1 MKWAFWRRERRN
13 EELQEEIQAHLLLA
27 ERDAV
32 ESGVTQKQARHSAR
46 REFGNM
52 AVAEEVTRDMWG
64 WRWLFDFWQDVRYA
78 MRSFRQ
84 RPGFV
89 AVALLTLALG
99 IGATTVMFSLVSG
112 VLLKPL
118 PYPEPNRLV
127 SVNGHTDGWN
137 EKINGEQKLA
147 YLDFLDCQRESHSL
161 DLAALVY
168 NDGTLSAPGLPQYVD
183 YFEISSGFFSVVRVP
198 LALGRAFLPEEDHIG
213 AAPVAILGFSFW
225 QKRFD
230 GRTDVLGNTIT
241 LEQKE
246 YTIVGVAPAGF
257 RLYGDEPQLYTLV
270 GQDPAGYLHN
280 RAAQPVHVFGRLRPG
295 ATLGQAQAEVA
306 LTGSRLALAFADTNK
321 GRSLQVKPLRADV
334 GDTGSTLW
342 LLLGAV
348 GLVLL
353 IACANVASLML
364 ARAVSRE
371 RELAM
376 RVALGASRGRLVRQ
390 CLTESALLGLAGGLL
405 GVALAKVGLD
415 PFLKFWPGD
424 LPRVDEVQLDWRVL
438 LFAVGVSVLSGLL
451 FGLAPAWRAP
461 VREVEQILR
470 AGARTMAGSSR
481 RLHSAFVTS
490 EIALAIVLLIAAGM
504 LGRTL
509 LHASS
514 LDPGLDVR
522 NLLVMRVGLS
532 PDTLADPARIPA
544 GWQDLLERARRIPGV
559 ESVTAVDIVPMRQG
573 NNQIG
578 YSTVAD
584 IPSKEK
590 LPMVLASSATPDYL
604 KVMGIPLL
612 EGRFFDDH
620 DRLGSE
626 PVIVVDDVL
635 AKSAFGG
642 KDALGRS
649 LWIPEMPCVQ
659 ANDKTFVDCATPY
672 KIIGV
677 VGHVRYWGLA
687 GDDQAQ
693 VRAQLYYPFAQ
704 VAPPFLRR
712 WSQLMSIAVR
722 TSVPPLTVVEALRQE
737 LRGAA
742 SDQVLYQVRT
752 MEQLAHNSLALQRF
766 LLLLFGIFAALALT
780 LACIGVY
787 GVLAYLTGQRVPEI
801 GLRMALGAS
810 PAEVMWLVLRQ
821 SLGIIFLGVGIGA
834 AVAMGT
840 GRVLERL
847 VEGMQPI
854 SLPTFA
860 ITIPFL
866 IIAALLASLLPARRA
881 SRVDPMNA
889 LRQE

>member
-13 EELQEEIQAHLLLA
+13 EELREEIQAHLLLA
-27 ERDAV
+27 EREAM
-32 ESGVTQKQARHSAR
+32 ESGVTQKKAR
-46 REFGNM
+46 RAARLEFGNVS
-52 AVAEEVTRDMWG
+52 VAEEVTRDMWG
-64 WRWLFDFWQDVRYA
+64 WRWLFDFLQDVRYA
-78 MRSFRQ
+78 MRSFRN

-118 PYPEPNRLV
+118 PYPEPNQLV
-127 SVNGHTDGWN
+127 AVNGHTEGWN
-137 EKINGEQKLA
+137 TKIFGEQKLA
-147 YLDFLDCQRESHSL
+147 YPDFLDCRRESRSL
-161 DLAALVY
+161 DMAALVY
-168 NDGTLSAPGLPQYVD
+168 NSGTLSAPGLPQYVD
-183 YFEISSGFFSVVRVP
+183 YYEISPELFSVARVP
-198 LALGRAFLPEEDHIG
+198 LALGRAFLPEEDRIG
-213 AAPVAILGFSFW
+213 AAPVAILGHSFW
-225 QKRFD
+225 QHRFD
-230 GRTDVLGNTIT
+230 ERTDVLGSSIV
-241 LEQKE
+241 LEQKQ
-246 YTIVGVAPAGF
+246 YTVVGVAPAGF
-257 RLYGDEPQLYTLV
+257 RLFGDEPEVYTPV

-295 ATLGQAQAEVA
+295 ATLTKAQAEVA
-306 LTGSRLALAFADTNK
+306 LTGSRLEQAFADTNK
-321 GRSLQVKPLRADV
+321 GRSLQVKPLRPDV
-334 GDTGSTLW
+334 GDTGATLW

-364 ARAVSRE
+364 ARAISRE

-376 RVALGASRGRLVRQ
+376 RVALGASRSRLVRQ
-390 CLTESALLGLAGGLL
+390 CLTESALLSLVGGIL
-405 GVALAKVGLD
+405 GVTLANWGLH
-415 PFLKFWPGD
+415 PFLAFWPGD
-424 LPRVDEVQLDWRVL
+424 LPRAEEVQVDWRVL

-544 GWQDLLERARRIPGV
+544 GWQDLIKRARRIPGV

-590 LPMVLASSATPDYL
+590 LPMVLASSATSDYL

-659 ANDKTFVDCATPY
+659 ANEKTFVDCATPY

-722 TSVPPLTVVEALRQE
+722 TSVPPLAVVEALRQE

-834 AVAMGT
+834 AVAIGT
-840 GRVLERL
+840 GRVMERL

-854 SLPTFA
+854 SLSTFA

-866 IIAALLASLLPARRA
+866 VVAAMLASLLPARRA

-889 LRQE
+889 LRQD

>member
-13 EELQEEIQAHLLLA
+13 EELQEEIRAHLLLA
-27 ERDAV
+27 EREAM
-32 ESGVTQKQARHSAR
+32 ETGMLKKEAHHRAR
-46 REFGNM
+46 REFGNV

-64 WRWLFDFWQDVRYA
+64 GRGLLDFLQDVRYA

-99 IGATTVMFSLVSG
+99 IGATTVMFSLVNG

-118 PYPEPNRLV
+118 PYPEPNKLV
-127 SVNGHTDGWN
+127 AVNDHTDAWN
-137 EKINGEQKLA
+137 TKIYGEQKLA
-147 YLDFLDCQRESHSL
+147 YPDFLDCERESRSL
-161 DLAALVY
+161 DMAALVY
-168 NDGTLSAPGLPQYVD
+168 QSGTLSAPGDPQYVD
-183 YFEISSGFFSVVRVP
+183 YFEISPELFSILRVP
-198 LALGRAFLPEEDHIG
+198 LALGRAFLPEEDKIG
-213 AAPVAILGFSFW
+213 ATPVAILGYSFW

-230 GRTDVLGNTIT
+230 GRADVLGSSMV
-241 LEQKE
+241 LEQKH
-246 YTIVGVAPAGF
+246 YTVVGVAPAGF
-257 RLYGDEPQLYTLV
+257 KLYGDEPEIYAPL

-280 RAAQPVHVFGRLRPG
+280 RQAQPVHVVGRLKPG
-295 ATLGQAQAEVA
+295 RTLAEAQAEIA
-306 LTGSRLALAFADTNK
+306 LTGKHLAQAFPDSNQ
-321 GRSLQVKPLRADV
+321 GRSLLVKRLEPPV
-334 GDTGSTLW
+334 GDVGSTLW

-353 IACANVASLML
+353 IACVNVASLML

-390 CLTESALLGLAGGLL
+390 CLTESALLSLTGGLL
-405 GVALAKVGLD
+405 GVGLASMGLQQ
-415 PFLKFWPGD
+415 FLTFWPGE
-424 LPRVDEVQLDWRVL
+424 LPRVEEVQVDWRVL
-438 LFAVGVSVLSGLL
+438 LFAVGVSVVSGLL

-481 RLHSAFVTS
+481 RLHSAFITS

-504 LGRTL
+504 LGRAL

-514 LDPGLDVR
+514 LDPGLDIR

-532 PDTLADPARIPA
+532 PATLADPGKIPA
-544 GWQDLLERARRIPGV
+544 GWQDLMERARRVPGV

-573 NNQIG
+573 NNQVG
-578 YSTVAD
+578 YSTSAD
-584 IPSKEK
+584 ISQREK
-590 LPMVLASSATPDYL
+590 LPMVLASSATQDYL
-604 KVMGIPLL
+604 KVMGISLL

-626 PVIVVDDVL
+626 LVIVVDDVL
-635 AKSAFGG
+635 AKSAFRGQ
-642 KDALGRS
+642 DALGKN

-659 ANDKTFVDCATPY
+659 PDAKKFVECSAPY

-687 GDDQAQ
+687 GDDQAL
-693 VRAQLYYPFAQ
+693 VRAQLYYPLAQ
-704 VAPPFLRR
+704 VAPPFLPR

-722 TSVPPLTVVEALRQE
+722 TSVPPLTVVESLRQE

-742 SDQVLYQVRT
+742 GDQVLYQVRT

-766 LLLLFGIFAALALT
+766 LLLLFGVFATLALV
-780 LACIGVY
+780 LACIGIY

-810 PAEVMWLVLRQ
+810 PAAVLSLVLRQ
-821 SLGIIFLGVGIGA
+821 SLGIILLGIGIGTVFA
-834 AVAMGT
+834 LAT
-840 GRVLERL
+840 GRVMERL
-847 VEGMQPI
+847 VEGMPPI
-854 SLPTFA
+854 SLSTFA
-860 ITIPFL
+860 VTIPFL
-866 IIAALLASLLPARRA
+866 TLAAMVASYFPARRA
-881 SRVDPMNA
+881 SQVDPMYA

>member
-1 MKWAFWRRERRN
+1 MEC
-13 EELQEEIQAHLLLA
+13 
-27 ERDAV
+27 
-32 ESGVTQKQARHSAR
+32 GVTQKQARHSAR
-46 REFGNM
+46 REFGN
-52 AVAEEVTRDMWG
+52 VALTEEVARDMWG
-64 WRWLFDFWQDVRYA
+64 WRWFFDFLQDVRYA
-78 MRSFRQ
+78 MRGFSQ

-137 EKINGEQKLA
+137 TKIYGEQKVA
-147 YLDFLDCQRESHSL
+147 YPDFLDCQRESRSL
-161 DLAALVY
+161 DMAALVY
-168 NDGTLSAPGLPQYVD
+168 NNGTLSAPGEPQYVD
-183 YFEISSGFFSVVRVP
+183 DYEISPELFSVVRVP
-198 LALGRAFLPEEDHIG
+198 LAQGRAFFLEEDRIG
-213 AAPVAILGFSFW
+213 AAPVAILGYSFW
-225 QKRFD
+225 QHRFD
-230 GRTDVLGNTIT
+230 GRADVLGSSIV
-241 LEQKE
+241 LEQKQ
-246 YTIVGVAPAGF
+246 YTVVGVAPVGF
-257 RLYGDEPQLYTLV
+257 RLFGDEPEVYTAL
-270 GQDPAGYLHN
+270 GQDPARYLRN
-280 RAAQPVHVFGRLRPG
+280 RAAQPVHVVGRLRPG
-295 ATLGQAQAEVA
+295 ATLAQAQAEVA
-306 LTGSRLALAFADTNK
+306 VTGNRLAQAYADTNK

-342 LLLGAV
+342 PLLGAV

-390 CLTESALLGLAGGLL
+390 CLTETALLGLAGGLL
-405 GVALAKVGLD
+405 GVMLAKVGLD

-438 LFAVGVSVLSGLL
+438 LFAVAVSVLSGLL

-461 VREVEQILR
+461 VQQVEQILR
-470 AGARTMAGSSR
+470 AGARTLAGSSR
-481 RLHSAFVTS
+481 RLHSTFVTS

-514 LDPGLDVR
+514 LDPGLDTR

-532 PDTLADPARIPA
+532 PATLADSARIPA
-544 GWQDLLERARRIPGV
+544 GWQDVIERTRRVPGV
-559 ESVTAVDIVPMRQG
+559 ESVTAVDIVPMREG
-573 NNQIG
+573 NNQVG
-578 YSTVAD
+578 YSTASD
-584 IPSKEK
+584 IESKEK

-626 PVIVVDDVL
+626 LVIVVDDVL

-642 KDALGRS
+642 KDALGKS
-649 LWIPEMPCVQ
+649 LWIPDMPCVQ
-659 ANDKTFVDCATPY
+659 LTDAFVDCSAPY

-722 TSVPPLTVVEALRQE
+722 TRVPPLTVVELLRQE

-766 LLLLFGIFAALALT
+766 LLLLFGIFAALALA
-780 LACIGVY
+780 LACIGIY

-810 PAEVMWLVLRQ
+810 PGGVMWLVLRQ
-821 SLGIIFLGVGIGA
+821 SLGMILLGVGLGA
-834 AVAMGT
+834 AVAMGA
-840 GRVLERL
+840 GRVMERL

-854 SLPTFA
+854 SLSTFV
-860 ITIPFL
+860 IPIPFL
-866 IIAALLASLLPARRA
+866 VVAAMLASLLPARRA

>member
-1 MKWAFWRRERRN
+1 MNWTLWRRERRN

-27 ERDAV
+27 ERESM
-32 ESGVTQKQARHSAR
+32 ESGASQKQARHTAR
-46 REFGNM
+46 REFGNV

-64 WRWLFDFWQDVRYA
+64 WRWLFDFLQDVRYA

-89 AVALLTLALG
+89 GVALLTLALG
-99 IGATTVMFSLVSG
+99 IGATTVMFSLVNG

-127 SVNGHTDGWN
+127 AVNGHTDGWN
-137 EKINGEQKLA
+137 TEVNGEQKLA
-147 YLDFLDCQRESHSL
+147 YLDFLDCQREGHSL
-161 DLAALVY
+161 DIAALVY
-168 NDGTLSAPGLPQYVD
+168 NGGTLSAPGLPQYVD
-183 YFEISSGFFSVVRVP
+183 YFEISPGLFSVARVP
-198 LALGRAFLPEEDHIG
+198 LALGRAFSPEEDRIG
-213 AAPVAILGFSFW
+213 AAPVAILGYSFW
-225 QKRFD
+225 QHHFD
-230 GRTDVLGNTIT
+230 GRTDVLGSPFT
-241 LEQKE
+241 LEQKQ

-257 RLYGDEPQLYTLV
+257 KLYGDEPEIYTLL

-280 RAAQPVHVFGRLRPG
+280 RAAQPVHVVGRLRPG
-295 ATLGQAQAEVA
+295 ATLGQAKAEIA
-306 LTGSRLALAFADTNK
+306 LTGNRLALAFADTNK
-321 GRSLQVKPLRADV
+321 GRSLQVTPLRPDV
-334 GDTGSTLW
+334 GDTGPTLW

-353 IACANVASLML
+353 IACVNVASLLL

-376 RVALGASRGRLVRQ
+376 RMALGASLGRLVRQ
-390 CLTESALLGLAGGLL
+390 CLTESALLGLGGGLL
-405 GVALAKVGLD
+405 GVMLASMGLD
-415 PFLKFWPGD
+415 QFLTFWPGD
-424 LPRVDEVQLDWRVL
+424 LPRVEEVHVDWRVL
-438 LFAVGVSVLSGLL
+438 LFALGVSILSGLL

-481 RLHSAFVTS
+481 RLHSAFVIS
-490 EIALAIVLLIAAGM
+490 EIALAIVLLISAGM
-504 LGRTL
+504 LGHTL
-509 LHASS
+509 LHAAS
-514 LDPGLDVR
+514 LDPGLDIK

-532 PDTLADPARIPA
+532 PATLADPARIPS
-544 GWQDLLERARRIPGV
+544 GWQDLIDRARQVPGV
-559 ESVTAVDIVPMRQG
+559 EAVTAVDIVPMRQG

-578 YSTVAD
+578 YSTSAD
-584 IPSKEK
+584 VPAKEK

-626 PVIVVDDVL
+626 LVTVVDDVL

-649 LWIPEMPCVQ
+649 LWIPEMPCIQ
-659 ANDKTFVDCATPY
+659 PSDKTFVDCSAPY

-687 GDDQAQ
+687 GDDHAQ

-722 TSVPPLTVVEALRQE
+722 TNVPPLTIVDPLKQE

-766 LLLLFGIFAALALT
+766 LLLLFGIFAALALV
-780 LACIGVY
+780 LACIGIY

-801 GLRMALGAS
+801 GLRMAVGAS
-810 PAEVMWLVLRQ
+810 PADVTWLVLRQ
-821 SLGIIFLGVGIGA
+821 SLGMILLGIGIGT
-834 AVAMGT
+834 AVAIGT
-840 GRVLERL
+840 GRVMERL
-847 VEGMQPI
+847 VEGMQPTTV
-854 SLPTFA
+854 STFV
-860 ITIPFL
+860 IMIPL
-866 IIAALLASLLPARRA
+866 LVLVAVLASLLPARRA

>member
-1 MKWAFWRRERRN
+1 MKWTLWRRERRN

-27 ERDAV
+27 EREAM
-32 ESGVTQKQARHSAR
+32 ESGMAKKEARHSAR
-46 REFGNM
+46 REFGNVS
-52 AVAEEVTRDMWG
+52 VAEEVSRDMWG
-64 WRWLFDFWQDVRYA
+64 WRWLFDFLQDVRYA
-78 MRSFRQ
+78 LRSFSQ

-89 AVALLTLALG
+89 SVALLTLALG
-99 IGATTVMFSLVSG
+99 IGATTVMFSLVNG

-127 SVNGHTDGWN
+127 AVNGHTDGWN

-161 DLAALVY
+161 DMAALVY
-168 NDGTLSAPGLPQYVD
+168 NSGTLSAPGLPQYVD
-183 YFEISSGFFSVVRVP
+183 YFEISSDFFSVVRVP
-198 LALGRAFLPEEDHIG
+198 LALGRAFLPEEDRIG
-213 AAPVAILGFSFW
+213 ATPVAILGYSFW
-225 QKRFD
+225 QKRFE
-230 GRTDVLGNTIT
+230 GRTDALGSTIT
-241 LEQKE
+241 LEQKQ
-246 YTIVGVAPAGF
+246 YNIVGVAPAGF
-257 RLYGDEPQLYTLV
+257 QLYGDEPDLYTLV
-270 GQDPAGYLHN
+270 GQDSAGYLRI
-280 RAAQPVHVFGRLRPG
+280 RAAQPVHGVGRLRPG

-306 LTGSRLALAFADTNK
+306 LTGSRLAQAYADTNK
-321 GRSLQVKPLRADV
+321 GRSLQVKPLRPDV

-390 CLTESALLGLAGGLL
+390 CLTESALLGLTGGLL
-405 GVALAKVGLD
+405 GVMLASMGLD
-415 PFLKFWPGD
+415 QFLTFWPGG
-424 LPRVDEVQLDWRVL
+424 LPRAEEVHVDWRVL
-438 LFAVGVSVLSGLL
+438 LFAVGVSVLSALL

-481 RLHSAFVTS
+481 RLHSTFVVS
-490 EIALAIVLLIAAGM
+490 EMALAIVLLIAAGM

-514 LDPGLDVR
+514 LDPGLDIR

-532 PDTLADPARIPA
+532 AATLEDPARIPP
-544 GWQDLLERARRIPGV
+544 GWQDVIERARRVPGV
-559 ESVTAVDIVPMRQG
+559 EAVTAVDIVPMRQG

-578 YSTVAD
+578 YSTTAD
-584 IPSKEK
+584 IASKEK

-620 DRLGSE
+620 DQPGSE
-626 PVIVVDDVL
+626 LAIVVDDVL

-659 ANDKTFVDCATPY
+659 ANDKTFVDCSTPY
-672 KIIGV
+672 KIVGV

-722 TSVPPLTVVEALRQE
+722 TSVPPLTVVEPLRQE
-737 LRGAA
+737 LHGAA
-742 SDQVLYQVRT
+742 GDQVLYQVRT

-766 LLLLFGIFAALALT
+766 LLLLFGVFAALALT
-780 LACIGVY
+780 LACIGIY

-810 PAEVMWLVLRQ
+810 PTAVMWLVLRQ
-821 SLGIIFLGVGIGA
+821 SLRIIFLGVGIGTA
-834 AVAMGT
+834 AAIGT
-840 GRVLERL
+840 GRVMERL

-854 SLPTFA
+854 SLSTFA
-860 ITIPFL
+860 ITIPL
-866 IIAALLASLLPARRA
+866 LVLAAMVASFLPAQRA

-889 LRQE
+889 LRQD

>member
-13 EELQEEIQAHLLLA
+13 EELREEIQAHLLLA
-27 ERDAV
+27 EREAM
-32 ESGVTQKQARHSAR
+32 ESGVTQKQARQAAR
-46 REFGNM
+46 REFGNV
-52 AVAEEVTRDMWG
+52 AVAEEVTRDIWG
-64 WRWLFDFWQDVRYA
+64 WRWLFDFLQDVRYA

-99 IGATTVMFSLVSG
+99 IGSTTVMFSLVNG

-118 PYPEPNRLV
+118 PYPQPNRLV
-127 SVNGHTDGWN
+127 TVNGHTDGWN
-137 EKINGEQKLA
+137 TKVNGEQKLA

-161 DLAALVY
+161 DMAALVF
-168 NDGTLSAPGLPQYVD
+168 NSGTLSAPRLPQYVA
-183 YFEISSGFFSVVRVP
+183 YYEISPELFSVARVP
-198 LALGRAFLPEEDHIG
+198 LALGRAFLPAEDRIG
-213 AAPVAILGFSFW
+213 AAPAAILGYSFW
-225 QKRFD
+225 QHHFD
-230 GRTDVLGNTIT
+230 GRTDVVGSSIV
-241 LEQKE
+241 LEQKQ

-257 RLYGDEPQLYTLV
+257 RLFGDEPEVYTLV

-295 ATLGQAQAEVA
+295 ATLEQAKAEVA
-306 LTGSRLALAFADTNK
+306 LTGSHLAQAFADTNK
-321 GRSLQVKPLRADV
+321 GRSLRVKPLLADV

-376 RVALGASRGRLVRQ
+376 RVALGASRGQLVRQ
-390 CLTESALLGLAGGLL
+390 CLTESALLGLAGGML
-405 GVALAKVGLD
+405 GVMLASVGLN

-424 LPRVDEVQLDWRVL
+424 LPRVDEIQVDWRVL

-461 VREVEQILR
+461 VRDVEQILR

-514 LDPGLDVR
+514 LDPGLDIR
-522 NLLVMRVGLS
+522 NLLVTRVGLS
-532 PDTLADPARIPA
+532 PATMSDPARIPA
-544 GWQDLLERARRIPGV
+544 GWQDLIERARHVPGV
-559 ESVTAVDIVPMRQG
+559 EAVTAVEIVPMREG

-578 YSTVAD
+578 YWTSAD
-584 IPSKEK
+584 LPPKEK
-590 LPMVLASSATPDYL
+590 LPTVLASSATPDYL

-626 PVIVVDDVL
+626 LVIVVDDVL
-635 AKSAFGG
+635 AKTAFGG
-642 KDALGRS
+642 KDAIGRS

-659 ANDKTFVDCATPY
+659 PNDKTFVDCSAPY

-687 GDDQAQ
+687 GDEQAQ

-722 TSVPPLTVVEALRQE
+722 TNGPPLTVVEPLRLE

-766 LLLLFGIFAALALT
+766 LLLLFGIFAAMALV
-780 LACIGVY
+780 LACIGIY

-801 GLRMALGAS
+801 GLRIALGAT
-810 PAEVMWLVLRQ
+810 PTEVMWLVLRQ
-821 SLGIIFLGVGIGA
+821 SLGIIVLGIGIGTA
-834 AVAMGT
+834 LAVAT
-840 GRVLERL
+840 GRVMERL

-854 SLPTFA
+854 SLSTFA

-866 IIAALLASLLPARRA
+866 VVAAMLASLLPARRA
-881 SRVDPMNA
+881 SQVDPMNA

>member
-1 MKWAFWRRERRN
+1 MKWAFWQREQRN
-13 EELQEEIQAHLLLA
+13 KELREEVQAHLLLA
-27 ERDAV
+27 EREAL
-32 ESGVTQKQARHSAR
+32 ESGMTKKEAHHRAR
-46 REFGNM
+46 REFGNV
-52 AVAEEVTRDMWG
+52 AVAEEVTRDIWG
-64 WRWLFDFWQDVRYA
+64 WRWVFDFFQDVRYA
-78 MRSFRQ
+78 MRTFRQ

-127 SVNGHTDGWN
+127 AVNGHTDGWN
-137 EKINGEQKLA
+137 AKIYGEQKLA

-161 DLAALVY
+161 DMAALVY
-168 NDGTLSAPGLPQYVD
+168 NSGTLSAPGLPQYVD
-183 YFEISSGFFSVVRVP
+183 YFEISPELFSVARVP
-198 LALGRAFLPEEDHIG
+198 LALGRAFLPEENRIG
-213 AAPVAILGFSFW
+213 AAPVAILGYSFW
-225 QKRFD
+225 QKLFD
-230 GRTDVLGNTIT
+230 GRTEVLDRTIT
-241 LEQKE
+241 LEEKQ

-257 RLYGDEPQLYTLV
+257 QLYGDEPEVYTPL
-270 GQDPAGYLHN
+270 GLDSAGYLHN
-280 RAAQPVHVFGRLRPG
+280 RAAQPVHVVGRLRTD
-295 ATLGQAQAEVA
+295 ATLAQAQAEVA
-306 LTGSRLALAFADTNK
+306 LTGNHLAQAYADTNK
-321 GRSLQVKPLRADV
+321 SRSLQVKPLRPDV
-334 GDTGSTLW
+334 GDTGQTLW

-390 CLTESALLGLAGGLL
+390 CLTESALLGLVGGLL
-405 GVALAKVGLD
+405 GIMLASAGLHQ
-415 PFLKFWPGD
+415 FLKFWPGD
-424 LPRVDEVQLDWRVL
+424 LPRAEEVQVDWRVL
-438 LFAVGVSVLSGLL
+438 LFAVSVSILSGLL

-481 RLHSAFVTS
+481 GAHFAFVVS
-490 EIALAIVLLIAAGM
+490 EMALAIVLLIAAGM

-514 LDPGLDVR
+514 LDPGLDIR
-522 NLLVMRVGLS
+522 NLLVMRVALS
-532 PDTLADPARIPA
+532 PATLADSARIPA
-544 GWQDLLERARRIPGV
+544 GWQDLIDRARHVPGV
-559 ESVTAVDIVPMRQG
+559 EAVTAVEVVPMRQG
-573 NNQIG
+573 NNELG
-578 YSTVAD
+578 YSTLAD

-590 LPMVLASSATPDYL
+590 LPMVLASSSTPEYL
-604 KVMGIPLL
+604 RVMGIPLL

-620 DRLGSE
+620 DSLGSE
-626 PVIVVDDVL
+626 LVIVVDDVL
-635 AKSAFGG
+635 TKSAFPGQ
-642 KDALGRS
+642 DALGRN
-649 LWIPEMPCVQ
+649 LWIPEMPCPQ
-659 ANDKTFVDCATPY
+659 PNKTTYAECSTPY
-672 KIIGV
+672 KIVGV
-677 VGHVRYWGLA
+677 VGHIRYWGLA
-687 GDDQAQ
+687 GDDQAL

-704 VAPPFLRR
+704 VAPSFLRR

-722 TSVPPLTVVEALRQE
+722 TTVPPLTVVEPLRQE

-742 SDQVLYQVRT
+742 GDQVLYQVRT

-766 LLLLFGIFAALALT
+766 LLLLFGVFATLALV
-780 LACIGVY
+780 LACIGIY
-787 GVLAYLTGQRVPEI
+787 GVLAYLTGRRVPEI

-810 PAEVMWLVLRQ
+810 PIAVMWLVLRQ
-821 SLGIIFLGVGIGA
+821 SLGIILLGVVIGTGFA
-834 AVAMGT
+834 LAT
-840 GRVLERL
+840 GRVMERL

-854 SLPTFA
+854 SLSTFA

-866 IIAALLASLLPARRA
+866 VLAAMFASFLPALRA
-881 SRVDPMNA
+881 SRVDPMSA